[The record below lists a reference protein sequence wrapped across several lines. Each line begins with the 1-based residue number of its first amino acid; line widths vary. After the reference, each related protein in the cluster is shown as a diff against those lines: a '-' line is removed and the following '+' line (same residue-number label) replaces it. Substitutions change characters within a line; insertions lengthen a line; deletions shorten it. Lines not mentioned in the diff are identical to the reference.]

1 MAGTAVV
8 IGGGISGVLV
18 ARELCLAGLQVTVLE
33 GMHLGAGSSSR
44 TAAGIRQQF
53 STLST
58 VRGMRHSVAFY
69 QQFAQEVGARVLEQ
83 RGYLFLL
90 PDDAAVRQAEA
101 RVALQ
106 RQAGLAEVEL
116 LDRARLATAFPAVDT
131 SVVAGATW
139 CPTDGFLHPEVIYQE
154 GARRVRELGG
164 RVVVHAPVQGAEA
177 RGDRLL
183 AVHTP
188 QGSFAADVFLDCTNA
203 WTDQLAPVLGA
214 VDLPVAPL
222 KRHLWFVRRAGGMTA
237 EALQR
242 LPMVVSPSGVYGRPE
257 GPDLL
262 LMGWARGGRPEPR
275 FLPEDQDRV
284 DPEHAHDGGVDA
296 VPFEAWARLAEVV
309 PEVGAFDGVVA
320 TTSGFYGVTP
330 DHNPFLAYD
339 PQRTNLVRLVG
350 FSGHGAMFGPFTAAV
365 GRALVEAGRDVEAVD
380 LPTGRV
386 SLADFAIG
394 RAFTDVEAMVI

>member
-1 MAGTAVV
+1 MATSAVV

-18 ARELCLAGLQVTVLE
+18 ARALRLAGIEVTVLE

-53 STLST
+53 STVST
-58 VRGMRHSVAFY
+58 VQGMRHSVASY
-69 QQFAQEVGARVLEQ
+69 LELAEEVGQRVLEQ

-90 PDDAAVRQAEA
+90 EDDEALAAARD

-106 RQAGLAEVEL
+106 HRAGLAEVEL
-116 LDRARLATAFPAVDT
+116 LDRAALADRFPAVDT
-131 SVVAGATW
+131 AALAGATW
-139 CPTDGFLHPEVIYQE
+139 CPTDGFLHPEVVYQE

-164 RVVVHAPVQGAEA
+164 RVVVRAPVQAAEVA
-177 RGDRLL
+177 GDRIV
-183 AVHTP
+183 AVQTP
-188 QGSFAADVFLDCTNA
+188 QGRFAADVFLDCTNA

-214 VDLPVAPL
+214 TDLPVAPL
-222 KRHLWFVRRAGGMTA
+222 KRHLWFVRRAGGMTG
-237 EALQR
+237 EELMG
-242 LPMVVSPSGVYGRPE
+242 LPMIVSPSGVYGRPE
-257 GPDLL
+257 NPDLL
-262 LMGWARGGRPEPR
+262 LMGWAHGGDPQPD
-275 FLPEDQDRV
+275 FTPEDQDRV
-284 DPEHAHDGGVDA
+284 APGHAHDAGIDA

-309 PEVGAFDGVVA
+309 PAIGAFDGVVA

-339 PQRTNLVRLVG
+339 PLRSNLIRLVG

-365 GRALVEAGRDVEAVD
+365 GTALVQAGRDLPWVD

-386 SLADFAIG
+386 DLGDFAIG
-394 RAFTDVEAMVI
+394 RSFRAPEAMVI